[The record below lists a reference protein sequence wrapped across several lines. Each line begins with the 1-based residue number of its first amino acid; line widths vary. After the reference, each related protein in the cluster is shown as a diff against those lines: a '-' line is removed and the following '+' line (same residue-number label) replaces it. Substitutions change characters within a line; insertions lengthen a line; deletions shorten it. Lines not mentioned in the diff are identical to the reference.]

1 LHFSAGFWCQQQVRE
16 ENKIIMKSFVKKLA
30 LCAVLGATMSTNAVT
45 FTLDPAASWLG
56 FMNVF
61 NLPTA
66 GGAFQF
72 GSGWGTAD
80 LCAKFTGTTLT
91 LAPNTIGDPNS
102 YWYTPGG
109 GPGSK
114 GNKIMDA
121 SMYIELSLGSYTG
134 QTLTFTGL
142 VLDNSLFGKTDAN
155 GLSWTATAFIKDFAP
170 DYSSFNQV
178 TAPLVNGVFSVNL
191 ATINDP
197 TRHLQYGFEVVGPD
211 VWVTAVAPF
220 GQIDIAAIPEPGILA
235 LAGLGAA
242 IWAVRRRQS

>member
-1 LHFSAGFWCQQQVRE
+1 
-16 ENKIIMKSFVKKLA
+16 MKSLVKKLA
-30 LCAVLGATMSTNAVT
+30 LCAVLGATMGANAVT

-56 FMNVF
+56 YMNVF
-61 NLPTA
+61 NLPAA
-66 GGAFQF
+66 GGGFQF

-91 LAPNTIGDPNS
+91 LSPNTIGDPNS

-114 GNKIMDA
+114 GAKIMDA
-121 SMYIELSLGSYTG
+121 SMYIQLADGSYTG
-134 QTLTFTGL
+134 QTLSFTGN
-142 VLDNSLFGKTDAN
+142 VLANTLFGKVDGN

-170 DYSSFNQV
+170 DYSSFNQS
-178 TAPLVNGVFSVNL
+178 TASLVNGVFSINL

-197 TRHLQYGFEVVGPD
+197 ARHVQYGFEVVGPD
-211 VWVTAVAPF
+211 VWVTDVAQY
-220 GQIDIAAIPEPGILA
+220 GQIDIAPALIPEPGILA